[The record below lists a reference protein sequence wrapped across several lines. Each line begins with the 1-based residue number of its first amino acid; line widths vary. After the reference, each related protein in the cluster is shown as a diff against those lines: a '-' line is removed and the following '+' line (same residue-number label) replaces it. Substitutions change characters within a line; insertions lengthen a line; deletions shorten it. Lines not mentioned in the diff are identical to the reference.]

1 MEQPVSHRSIVPASL
16 SLERRKRKTVKKK
29 YLSTNGPPCAIIL
42 LNVSSEFLW
51 LGDEKVAESLENKH
65 IKRLCTG
72 LLAHVDSGKT
82 TLSEAMLYL
91 SGGVR
96 RLGRVD
102 HGDAFLDTDQQERE
116 RGITIFSKQARLTWK
131 GCELTLLDTPGHVDF
146 SAEMERAVQV
156 MDYAVLLVSGADGV
170 QGHTETLWKLLERHR
185 VPTFLF
191 INKMD
196 QPDTDRDKLLA
207 QLRARLSDGCAD
219 FSGGREEL
227 LEQAALCDEELM
239 ERYLETGTLDDGD
252 LSALIVDRRLFPCYF
267 GSALR
272 AEGVDALLDGL
283 VRYALEPDWPG
294 EFAARAYKISRDD
307 RGDRLTWVKVT
318 GGVLRVRDVIKG
330 PDWEEK
336 ATQLRLYS
344 GAKFTP
350 AEEVPAGAVCTVAGL
365 SRTRA
370 GQGLGIEEDWAGP
383 ELEPVLAYQV
393 LPPAGGDVHTLLAQL
408 RILEEEDPQL
418 QVEWNELLGEIRV
431 HLMGEVQLEVL
442 SRLMERRFGVEVSFG
457 PGRIVYLETIAA
469 PAEGVGHFEP
479 LRHYAEVHLL
489 LEPLERGAGLV
500 LDTACPE
507 NELDRNWQR
516 LILTHLME
524 KTHLGVLTGSPITD
538 MKLTLLTGRAHL
550 KHTEGGDFR
559 QATYRAVRQGLMSAE
574 SVLLEPWY
582 AFRLEVPTGS
592 VGRAMTDL
600 QRMGAEFQ
608 SPEGDGELSV
618 LTGAVPVSEAGGYW
632 SEVAAYTGGRGRFSC
647 VVEGYRPCHNA
658 GAVVEAAG
666 YDPDRDVDN
675 PSGSVFC
682 AHGAGFNVPWDQV
695 REHMHLDS
703 GWRLRP
709 ERSAQA
715 EPAPVRREVMSY
727 ESRAALDKELEAIF
741 ERAYGPVKQPH
752 AFRPAQKGAAPR
764 PKPWKGLKVRDG
776 DDFLLVDGYNI
787 IHALEDLR
795 ALGRED
801 LDSARERLIHRLRNY
816 QGWKR
821 CKVIV
826 VFDAYKVKGS
836 PGSVERM
843 GDLWVVYTKEAE
855 TADMYIE
862 KTTYALARE
871 RREHRVRVATSDG
884 LEQMIILGHG
894 AVRVPAAE
902 LEFELKQAE
911 GDIRRIIGG

>member
-1 MEQPVSHRSIVPASL
+1 MM
-16 SLERRKRKTVKKK
+16 
-29 YLSTNGPPCAIIL
+29 
-42 LNVSSEFLW
+42 
-51 LGDEKVAESLENKH
+51 
-65 IKRLCTG
+65 KRLTIG
-72 LLAHVDSGKT
+72 MLAHVDSGKT

-116 RGITIFSKQARLTWK
+116 RGITIFSKQARLEWK

-156 MDYAVLLVSGADGV
+156 LDYAVLLVSGADGV
-170 QGHTETLWKLLERHR
+170 QGHTETLWKLLERHQ

-196 QPDTDRDKLLA
+196 QPDTDRDRLLA
-207 QLRARLSDGCAD
+207 QLRERLSDGCAD

-227 LEQAALCDEELM
+227 LEQAAMCDEELM
-239 ERYLETGTLDDGD
+239 ERYLDTGTLEDAD
-252 LSALIVDRRLFPCYF
+252 LSALIVERKLFPCFF
-267 GSALR
+267 GSALKV
-272 AEGVDALLDGL
+272 EGVEELLDGL
-283 VRYALEPDWPG
+283 DRYTLEPDWPSD
-294 EFAARAYKISRDD
+294 FAARVFKISRDEK
-307 RGDRLTWVKVT
+307 GERLTWLKVA
-318 GGVLRVRDVIKG
+318 GGVLKVRDVVKG

-344 GAKFTP
+344 GARFTP
-350 AEEVPAGAVCTVAGL
+350 VEEAPAGTVCAVTGL
-365 SRTRA
+365 SQTRA
-370 GQGLGIEEDWAGP
+370 GQGLGAEEDWEGP
-383 ELEPVLAYQV
+383 QLEPVLAYQV
-393 LPPAGGDVHTLLAQL
+393 LPPAGGDIHTLLGQL
-408 RILEEEDPQL
+408 RVLEEEDPQL

-442 SRLMERRFGVEVSFG
+442 SRLMERRFGAEVAFG

-500 LDTACPE
+500 LDTACSE
-507 NELDRNWQR
+507 NVLDRNWQR

-538 MKLTLLTGRAHL
+538 MKITLLTGRAHL

-559 QATYRAVRQGLMSAE
+559 QATYRAVRQGLMCAK

-582 AFRLEVPTGS
+582 SFRLEVPTGS

-600 QRMGAEFQ
+600 QRMGADFQ
-608 SPEGDGELSV
+608 PPESAGETSV
-618 LTGAVPVSEAGGYW
+618 LTGAVPVSEVGGYW
-632 SEVAAYTGGRGRFSC
+632 TEVAAYTGGRGRFSC

-658 GAVVEAAG
+658 DEVVAASG

-695 REHMHLDS
+695 RSHMHLDS
-703 GWRLRP
+703 GWRP
-709 ERSAQA
+709 ES
-715 EPAPVRREVMSY
+715 EPPAREEAAPVRRQSISY

-741 ERAYGPVKQPH
+741 ERAYGPVKSH
-752 AFRPAQKGAAPR
+752 AFRPVQRSAAAPK
-764 PKPWKGLKVRDG
+764 PKPWKGLKTRDG
-776 DDFLLVDGYNI
+776 DDYLLVDGYNI
-787 IHALEDLR
+787 IHAWDSLR
-795 ALGRED
+795 AIARED
-801 LDSARERLIHRLRNY
+801 LDGARMRLIDRLRNY

-826 VFDAYKVKGS
+826 VFDAYKVKGN
-836 PGSVERM
+836 PGSVEKV
-843 GDLWVVYTKEAE
+843 GELYVVYTREAE

-894 AVRVPAAE
+894 AVRMPAAE
-902 LEFELKQAE
+902 LEFEVKQVEAE
-911 GDIRRIIGG
+911 IRRVIDG

>member
-1 MEQPVSHRSIVPASL
+1 MM
-16 SLERRKRKTVKKK
+16 
-29 YLSTNGPPCAIIL
+29 
-42 LNVSSEFLW
+42 
-51 LGDEKVAESLENKH
+51 
-65 IKRLCTG
+65 KRLTIG
-72 LLAHVDSGKT
+72 MLAHVDSGKT

-96 RLGRVD
+96 KLGRVD
-102 HGDAFLDTDQQERE
+102 HGNAFLDTDQQERE
-116 RGITIFSKQARLTWK
+116 RGITIFSKQARLNWK
-131 GCELTLLDTPGHVDF
+131 DCEVTLLDTPGHVDF

-156 MDYAVLLVSGADGV
+156 LDYAVLLVSGADGV
-170 QGHTETLWKLLERHR
+170 QGHTETLWRLLERHR
-185 VPTFLF
+185 VPAFLF

-207 QLRARLSDGCAD
+207 QLRERLGDGCAD
-219 FSGGREEL
+219 FSGLRGEL
-227 LEQAALCDEELM
+227 LEQAAMCDEELM
-239 ERYLETGTLDDGD
+239 ERYLEAGELSDGD
-252 LSALIVDRRLFPCYF
+252 LAALIVERKLFPCFF
-267 GSALR
+267 GSALKV
-272 AEGVDALLDGL
+272 EGVEELLDGL
-283 VRYALEPDWPG
+283 DRYTLEPDWP
-294 EFAARAYKISRDD
+294 EQFAARVFKISRDEK
-307 RGDRLTWVKVT
+307 GERLTWLKVT
-318 GGVLRVRDVIKG
+318 GGVLKVRDPVKG

-350 AEEVPAGAVCTVAGL
+350 AEEAPAGTVCAVTGL

-370 GQGLGIEEDWAGP
+370 GQGLGGEEDWTGP

-393 LPPAGGDVHTLLAQL
+393 LPPAGGDARTLLSQL
-408 RILEEEDPQL
+408 RTLEEEDPQL
-418 QVEWNELLGEIRV
+418 RVGWNERLGEIRV

-442 SRLMERRFGVEVSFG
+442 SQLMERRFGAQVAFG

-500 LDTACPE
+500 LDTACSE
-507 NELDRNWQR
+507 NVLDRNWQR
-516 LILTHLME
+516 LVLTHLME
-524 KTHLGVLTGSPITD
+524 KAHVGVLTGSPITD
-538 MKLTLLTGRAHL
+538 MKITLLTGRAHL

-559 QATYRAVRQGLMSAE
+559 QATYRAVRQGLMCAK

-608 SPEGDGELSV
+608 SPQPGAGDTSV
-618 LTGAVPVSEAGGYW
+618 LTGSVPVSEVGGYW
-632 SEVAAYTGGRGRFSC
+632 TQVAAYTGGRGRFSC
-647 VVEGYRPCHNA
+647 AVEGYRSCHNA
-658 GAVVEAAG
+658 EAVVAASG

-675 PSGSVFC
+675 PAGSVFC

-695 REHMHLDS
+695 REHMHMDS
-703 GWRLRP
+703 GWRPAGERP
-709 ERSAQA
+709 ALQKGAPARR
-715 EPAPVRREVMSY
+715 EPAMSY
-727 ESRAALDKELEAIF
+727 ESRTALDKELEAIF
-741 ERAYGPVKQPH
+741 ERAYGPVKPH
-752 AFRPAQKGAAPR
+752 AFRPAPKVSPAPK

-776 DDFLLVDGYNI
+776 EDYLLVDGYNI
-787 IHALEDLR
+787 IHAWDSLR
-795 ALGRED
+795 AVARED
-801 LDSARERLIHRLRNY
+801 LDGARARLIDRLRNY
-816 QGWKR
+816 QGWKK

-826 VFDAYKVKGS
+826 VFDAYKVKGN
-836 PGSVERM
+836 PGSVEKA
-843 GDLWVVYTKEAE
+843 GEVYVVYTKEAE

-862 KTTYALARE
+862 RTTYALAKE

-894 AVRVPAAE
+894 AVRMPAAE
-902 LEFELKQAE
+902 LEFELNQVEA
-911 GDIRRIIGG
+911 DIRRAIGG

>member
-1 MEQPVSHRSIVPASL
+1 M
-16 SLERRKRKTVKKK
+16 
-29 YLSTNGPPCAIIL
+29 
-42 LNVSSEFLW
+42 
-51 LGDEKVAESLENKH
+51 
-65 IKRLCTG
+65 KRLTIG

-82 TLSEAMLYL
+82 TMSEAMLYRA
-91 SGGVR
+91 GEVR

-116 RGITIFSKQARLTWK
+116 RGITIFSKQARLTW
-131 GCELTLLDTPGHVDF
+131 GDSQLTLLDTPGHVDF
-146 SAEMERAVQV
+146 SAEAERAVQV
-156 MDYAVLLVSGADGV
+156 MDYAVLLISGADGV
-170 QGHTETLWKLLERHR
+170 QGHTETLWKLLGRHN

-191 INKMD
+191 VNKMD
-196 QPDTDRDKLLA
+196 QPDTDRGALLA
-207 QLRARLSDGCAD
+207 QLRARLDEGCAD
-219 FSGGREEL
+219 FSGPWGDV
-227 LEQAALCDEELM
+227 LEQAALCDENLM
-239 ERYLETGTLDDGD
+239 ERYLESGELADGD
-252 LSALIVDRRLFPCYF
+252 LSALIVERKLFPCFF
-267 GSALR
+267 GSALKL
-272 AEGVDALLDGL
+272 EGVDELLDGL
-283 VRYALEPDWPG
+283 GRFTLEPDWPG
-294 EFAARAYKISRDD
+294 DFAARVFKISRDD
-307 RGDRLTWVKVT
+307 RGERLTWLKVT
-318 GGVLRVRDVIKG
+318 GGVLKVRDAVKG

-350 AEEVPAGAVCTVAGL
+350 ADEAPAGTVCAAAGL
-365 SRTRA
+365 TRTRA
-370 GQGLGIEEDWAGP
+370 GQGLGGEEDWAGP

-418 QVEWNELLGEIRV
+418 QVEWNEALGEIQLR
-431 HLMGEVQLEVL
+431 LMGEVQLEVL
-442 SRLMERRFGVEVSFG
+442 SRLLERRFGARAAFG

-500 LDTACPE
+500 LDTACDQ
-507 NELDRNWQR
+507 NALDGHWQR

-538 MKLTLLTGRAHL
+538 MKITLLTGRAHL

-559 QATYRAVRQGLMSAE
+559 QATYRAVRQGLMCAQ

-582 AFRLEVPTGS
+582 SFRLEVPTGS

-608 SPEGDGELSV
+608 PPEQAGESAV
-618 LTGAVPVSEAGGYW
+618 LTGSVPVSEAGGYW
-632 SEVAAYTGGRGRFSC
+632 TQVAAYTGGRGRFSC
-647 VVEGYRPCHNA
+647 SVEGYRPCHNGGEVIA
-658 GAVVEAAG
+658 AAG
-666 YDPDRDVDN
+666 YDPERDVDN

-682 AHGAGFNVPWDQV
+682 AHGAGFNVPWNEV

-703 GWRLRP
+703 GWRPQGGRP
-709 ERSAQA
+709 AAQEVA
-715 EPAPVRREVMSY
+715 PARQAAMSY

-741 ERAYGPVKQPH
+741 ERTYGPVKPH
-752 AFRPAQKGAAPR
+752 AFRPVPRAAAPR
-764 PKPWKGLKVRDG
+764 PKPWKGLKARDG
-776 DDFLLVDGYNI
+776 DDYLLVDGYNI
-787 IHALEDLR
+787 IHAWDELR
-795 ALGRED
+795 AIARED
-801 LDSARERLIHRLRNY
+801 LDGARTRLIDRLRNY

-821 CKVIV
+821 NKVIV
-826 VFDAYKVKGS
+826 VFDAYKVKGN
-836 PGSVERM
+836 PGSVDRL
-843 GDLWVVYTKEAE
+843 GDLFVVYTKEAE

-862 KTTYALARE
+862 KTTYALARD

-894 AVRVPAAE
+894 AVRMPAAE
-902 LEFELKQAE
+902 LEFEVGQAE
-911 GDIRRIIGG
+911 GEIRRIIGG

>member
-1 MEQPVSHRSIVPASL
+1 MM
-16 SLERRKRKTVKKK
+16 
-29 YLSTNGPPCAIIL
+29 
-42 LNVSSEFLW
+42 
-51 LGDEKVAESLENKH
+51 
-65 IKRLCTG
+65 KRLTIG
-72 LLAHVDSGKT
+72 MLAHVDSGKT

-96 RLGRVD
+96 KLGRVD
-102 HGDAFLDTDQQERE
+102 HGNAFLDTDQQERE
-116 RGITIFSKQARLTWK
+116 RGITIFSKQARLNWK
-131 GCELTLLDTPGHVDF
+131 DCEVTLLDTPGHVDF

-156 MDYAVLLVSGADGV
+156 LDYAVLLVSGADGV
-170 QGHTETLWKLLERHR
+170 QGHTETLWRLLERHR
-185 VPTFLF
+185 VPAFLF

-207 QLRARLSDGCAD
+207 QLRERLGDGCAD
-219 FSGGREEL
+219 FSGLRGEL
-227 LEQAALCDEELM
+227 LEQAAMCDEELM
-239 ERYLETGTLDDGD
+239 ERYLEAGELSDGD
-252 LSALIVDRRLFPCYF
+252 LAALIVERKLFPCFF
-267 GSALR
+267 GSALKV
-272 AEGVDALLDGL
+272 EGVEELLDGL
-283 VRYALEPDWPG
+283 DRYTLEPDWP
-294 EFAARAYKISRDD
+294 EQFAARVFKISRDEK
-307 RGDRLTWVKVT
+307 GERLTWLKVT
-318 GGVLRVRDVIKG
+318 GGVLKVRDPVKG

-350 AEEVPAGAVCTVAGL
+350 AEEVPAGTVCAVTGL

-370 GQGLGIEEDWAGP
+370 GQGLGGEEDWTGP

-393 LPPAGGDVHTLLAQL
+393 LPPAGGDARTLLSQL
-408 RILEEEDPQL
+408 RTLEEEDPQL
-418 QVEWNELLGEIRV
+418 RVGWNERLGEIRV

-442 SRLMERRFGVEVSFG
+442 SQLMERRFGAQVAFG

-500 LDTACPE
+500 LDTACSE
-507 NELDRNWQR
+507 NVLDRNWQR
-516 LILTHLME
+516 LVLTHLME
-524 KTHLGVLTGSPITD
+524 KAHVGVLTGSPITD
-538 MKLTLLTGRAHL
+538 MKIILLTGRAHL

-559 QATYRAVRQGLMSAE
+559 QATYRAVRQGLMCAK

-608 SPEGDGELSV
+608 SPQPGAGDTSV
-618 LTGAVPVSEAGGYW
+618 LTGSVPVSEVGGYW
-632 SEVAAYTGGRGRFSC
+632 TQVAAYTGGRGRFSC
-647 VVEGYRPCHNA
+647 AVEGYRSCHNA
-658 GAVVEAAG
+658 EAVVAASG

-675 PSGSVFC
+675 PAGSVFC

-695 REHMHLDS
+695 REHMHMDS
-703 GWRLRP
+703 GWRPAGERP
-709 ERSAQA
+709 ALQKEAPARR
-715 EPAPVRREVMSY
+715 EPAMSY

-741 ERAYGPVKQPH
+741 ERAYGPVKPH
-752 AFRPAQKGAAPR
+752 AFRPAPKVSPAPK
-764 PKPWKGLKVRDG
+764 PKPWKGLKFRDG
-776 DDFLLVDGYNI
+776 EDYLLVDGYNI
-787 IHALEDLR
+787 IHAWDSLR
-795 ALGRED
+795 AVARED
-801 LDSARERLIHRLRNY
+801 LDGARARLIDRLRNY
-816 QGWKR
+816 QGWKK

-826 VFDAYKVKGS
+826 VFDAYKVKGN
-836 PGSVERM
+836 PGSVEKA
-843 GDLWVVYTKEAE
+843 GEVYVVYTKEAE

-862 KTTYALARE
+862 RTTYALAKE

-894 AVRVPAAE
+894 AVRMPAAE
-902 LEFELKQAE
+902 LEFELNQVEA
-911 GDIRRIIGG
+911 DIRRAIGG

>member
-1 MEQPVSHRSIVPASL
+1 M
-16 SLERRKRKTVKKK
+16 
-29 YLSTNGPPCAIIL
+29 
-42 LNVSSEFLW
+42 
-51 LGDEKVAESLENKH
+51 AEILENKH
-65 IKRLCTG
+65 IKRLCVG

-82 TLSEAMLYL
+82 TLSEAMMYR

-116 RGITIFSKQARLTWK
+116 RGITIFSKQARLSWK
-131 GCELTLLDTPGHVDF
+131 DCELTLLDTPGHVDF

-156 MDYAVLLVSGADGV
+156 LDYAVLLISGADGV
-170 QGHTETLWKLLERHR
+170 QGHTETLWKLLERHW

-207 QLRARLSDGCAD
+207 QLRDRLSDGCAD
-219 FSGGREEL
+219 FGGGREEL
-227 LEQAALCDEELM
+227 LEQAAMCDEALM
-239 ERYLETGTLDDGD
+239 EQYLATGKLSDGD
-252 LSALIVDRRLFPCYF
+252 LSALIVERKLFPCFF
-267 GSALR
+267 GSALKV
-272 AEGVDALLDGL
+272 EGVEELLDGL
-283 VRYALEPDWPG
+283 DRYTLEPDWPVD
-294 EFAARAYKISRDD
+294 FAARVFKISRDD
-307 RGDRLTWVKVT
+307 KGERLTWLKVT
-318 GGVLRVRDVIKG
+318 GGVLKVRDVVKG

-344 GAKFTP
+344 GAKFIP
-350 AEEVPAGAVCTVAGL
+350 VEEAPGGTVCAVTGL
-365 SRTRA
+365 SRTRT
-370 GQGLGIEEDWAGP
+370 GQGLGGEEDWEGP
-383 ELEPVLAYQV
+383 QMEPVLAYQV
-393 LPPAGGDVHTLLAQL
+393 LPMGNDIHTLLSQL

-418 QVEWNELLGEIRV
+418 QVEWNEALGEIRL

-442 SRLMERRFGVEVSFG
+442 SRLMERRFGVEAAFG

-500 LDTACPE
+500 LDTACSE
-507 NELDRNWQR
+507 NGLDRNWQR
-516 LILTHLME
+516 LVLTHLME
-524 KTHLGVLTGSPITD
+524 KTHVDVLTGSPVTD
-538 MKLTLLTGRAHL
+538 MKITLLTGRAHL

-559 QATYRAVRQGLMSAE
+559 QATYRAVRQGLMCAE

-582 AFRLEVPTGS
+582 SFRLEVPTGN

-600 QRMGAEFQ
+600 QRMGADLQ
-608 SPEGDGELSV
+608 PPEAAGDASV
-618 LTGAVPVSEAGGYW
+618 LTGSVPVSEAGGYW
-632 SEVAAYTGGRGRFSC
+632 TEVAAYTGGRGRFSC

-658 GAVVEAAG
+658 DEVVAERG
-666 YDPDRDVDN
+666 YDPERDVAN
-675 PSGSVFC
+675 PAGSVFC

-703 GWRLRP
+703 GWRPGGERP
-709 ERSAQA
+709 ARQEV
-715 EPAPVRREVMSY
+715 APVRREPAMSY

-741 ERAYGPVKQPH
+741 ERAYGPVKSH
-752 AFRPAQKGAAPR
+752 AFRPVQKSAAPK
-764 PKPWKGLKVRDG
+764 PKPWKGLKARNGEDY
-776 DDFLLVDGYNI
+776 LLVDGYNI
-787 IHALEDLR
+787 IHAWDDLR
-795 ALGRED
+795 AAARED
-801 LDSARERLIHRLRNY
+801 LDGARSRLIGRLRNY

-821 CKVIV
+821 CNVIV
-826 VFDAYKVKGS
+826 VFDAYRVKGN
-836 PGSVERM
+836 PGSVEKA
-843 GDLWVVYTKEAE
+843 GDVFVVYTKEAE

-894 AVRVPAAE
+894 AVRMTAAE
-902 LEFELKQAE
+902 LEFEVRQVEAE
-911 GDIRRIIGG
+911 IRRIIGG